1 LRRQVNKAEKAKRKT
16 MSKILAGVFVA
27 VFVGALACEIL
38 NKSKPELS
46 QRIKFGFSRWVDKV
60 LMPAERNA

>member
-1 LRRQVNKAEKAKRKT
+1 

-38 NKSKPELS
+38 NKSNPALTQK
-46 QRIKFGFSRWVDKV
+46 IKYMISRGLDRV
-60 LMPAERNA
+60 LTSSEENA